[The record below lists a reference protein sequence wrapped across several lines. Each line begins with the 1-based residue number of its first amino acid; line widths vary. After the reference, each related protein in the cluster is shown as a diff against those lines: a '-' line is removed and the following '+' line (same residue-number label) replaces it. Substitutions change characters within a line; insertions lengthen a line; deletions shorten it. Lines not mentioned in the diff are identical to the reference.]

1 MAGTHATSRGAV
13 RARGN
18 GGGVYTGGTVAG
30 TGMAAGRARIVKK
43 RK

>member
-1 MAGTHATSRGAV
+1 MAGTHATTRNAV

-30 TGMAAGRARIVKK
+30 TGMKAGSARIIKK